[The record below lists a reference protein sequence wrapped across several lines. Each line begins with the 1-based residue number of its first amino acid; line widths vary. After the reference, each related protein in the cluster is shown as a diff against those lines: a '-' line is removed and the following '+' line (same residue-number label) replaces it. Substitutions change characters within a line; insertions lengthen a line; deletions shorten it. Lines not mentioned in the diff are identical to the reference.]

1 MQLGQAGRSRFNF
14 MPATIAEGPEYREF
28 IAALRF
34 LEAEGF
40 IVRWTDAHGNEWVR
54 IADGAEN
61 AKL

>member
-1 MQLGQAGRSRFNF
+1 VKNRFNF
-14 MPATIAEGPEYREF
+14 MPATIAEGPDYREF
-28 IAALRF
+28 TAALRF

-40 IVRWTDAHGNEWVR
+40 IVRWTDEHGNEWVR

>member
-1 MQLGQAGRSRFNF
+1 MTAPDDCNTPGW
-14 MPATIAEGPEYREF
+14 YEF
-28 IAALRF
+28 AASLRF

-40 IVRWTDAHGNEWVR
+40 IVRWTDEQGNEWVR

>member
-1 MQLGQAGRSRFNF
+1 MTAPDDCNTPGW
-14 MPATIAEGPEYREF
+14 REF
-28 IAALRF
+28 ISSLRF

-40 IVRWTDAHGNEWVR
+40 IVRWTDAQGNEWVR

>member
-1 MQLGQAGRSRFNF
+1 MTAPDDCSKHSW
-14 MPATIAEGPEYREF
+14 REF
-28 IAALRF
+28 AASLRF

-40 IVRWTDAHGNEWVR
+40 IVRWTDAQGNEWVR

>member
-1 MQLGQAGRSRFNF
+1 VKSRFNF
-14 MPATIAEGPEYREF
+14 MPATIAEGPDYREF
-28 IAALRF
+28 TAALRF

-40 IVRWTDAHGNEWVR
+40 IVRWTDEQGNEWVR

>member
-1 MQLGQAGRSRFNF
+1 MAAETQDGADYRQFN
-14 MPATIAEGPEYREF
+14 
-28 IAALRF
+28 AALRF

-61 AKL
+61 ARL